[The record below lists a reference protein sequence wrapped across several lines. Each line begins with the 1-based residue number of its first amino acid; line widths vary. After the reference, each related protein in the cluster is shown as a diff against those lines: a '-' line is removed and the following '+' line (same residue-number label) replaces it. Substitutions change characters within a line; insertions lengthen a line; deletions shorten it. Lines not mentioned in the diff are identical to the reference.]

1 VNLTKIN
8 RRGPLALFRMLFMIR
23 RSVLPLFF
31 LALTAVA
38 GFAADVSGT
47 WKGIM
52 KSNEGGE
59 FDAVLVLKADGNSL
73 TGTFAQGRAG
83 EKLNPPKAID
93 DGGKVADD
101 QVTFSIS
108 YTNPNGV
115 RKNNFSGK
123 LEGSQLK
130 LTSQFE
136 GAKRKQ
142 EIVFDR
148 Q

>member
-1 VNLTKIN
+1 
-8 RRGPLALFRMLFMIR
+8 MMSMIR
-23 RSVLPLFF
+23 RIVLPLFL
-31 LALTAVA
+31 LAITAVA
-38 GFAADVSGT
+38 SFAADVSGT
-47 WKGIM
+47 WKGTM

-59 FDAVLVLKADGNSL
+59 FDAVLVLKVEGNNL

-93 DGGKVADD
+93 DGGKVTDD
-101 QVTFSIS
+101 QVTFSLT
-108 YTNPNGV
+108 YNNPAGV

-123 LEGSQLK
+123 LEGGQLK

>member
-1 VNLTKIN
+1 
-8 RRGPLALFRMLFMIR
+8 MMDMIR
-23 RSVLPLFF
+23 RIVLPVLLF
-31 LALTAVA
+31 AITAVA
-38 GFAADVSGT
+38 SFAGDVSGT
-47 WKGIM
+47 WKGMM

-59 FDAVLVLKADGNSL
+59 FDAVLVLKVDGNNL

-83 EKLNPPKAID
+83 EKLNPAKDID
-93 DGGKVADD
+93 QGGKVIED

-108 YTNPNGV
+108 YTNPAGV

-123 LEGSQLK
+123 LDGGQLK

>member
-1 VNLTKIN
+1 
-8 RRGPLALFRMLFMIR
+8 MMFMIR
-23 RSVLPLFF
+23 RIALPLFL
-31 LALTAVA
+31 LAITAVA
-38 GFAADVSGT
+38 SLAADVSGT

-59 FDAVLVLKADGNSL
+59 FDAVLVLKVDGNNL

-83 EKLNPPKAID
+83 EKLNAPKAID
-93 DGGKVADD
+93 DGGKVTDG
-101 QVTFSIS
+101 QVTFSIT
-108 YTNPNGV
+108 YNNATNV
-115 RKNNFSGK
+115 RKNNFSGQ
-123 LEGSQLK
+123 LDGAQLK